1 MYAEDPDIRGV
12 QVPGMNQQFII
23 HADFFFNFT
32 TANAHDYS
40 LIKNPYKSKKQ
51 QQQVLF
57 QFLFKI

>member
-40 LIKNPYKSKKQ
+40 FIKNPYK
-51 QQQVLF
+51 
-57 QFLFKI
+57 